1 MVRLLICISGPR
13 GSGKSTVVRHLKRA
27 YNIPVLHISYLLRA
41 IAKKKGLSNKA
52 YADELR
58 RIGGEEAIV
67 KEISGYVRA
76 ALRKNRTVIID
87 ALYKTVDL
95 ETLKSEFPTAKVD
108 LIFVTANRE
117 LRIKRVQGREKKGY
131 AEAEERVAQA
141 DRDRE
146 SLGYL
151 ELEKNASKV
160 LLNEGKLVALLNN
173 SREAA
178 KGFALNARI
187 PLNRRTGGR
196 RNARK

>member
-1 MVRLLICISGPR
+1 
-13 GSGKSTVVRHLKRA
+13 
-27 YNIPVLHISYLLRA
+27 LLRA

-76 ALRKNRTVIID
+76 ALRKNNVVIVD
-87 ALYKTVDL
+87 ALYKNIDL
-95 ETLKSEFPTAKVD
+95 QTLKTEFPNAKVD

-146 SLGYL
+146 ALGYL
-151 ELEKNASKV
+151 ELERNASKV
-160 LLNEGKLVALLNN
+160 LLNEGKLVTLLNN
-173 SREAA
+173 SRAAA
-178 KGFALNARI
+178 KGFAARARVSLI
-187 PLNRRTGGR
+187 RRTGGR